1 MSEAYENLKELI
13 TRQNLQMEAGDAY
26 FKRGLDY
33 FRSGHV
39 QKLFVDDER
48 IEGKVSGSRSYSCS
62 IESDGDGWFS
72 GECSCPLGDDGEFCK
87 HLVAL
92 GLAFIDGFEMPQPT
106 NGKRDKFDL
115 AAFLKERS
123 REELTALL
131 TGAAKLHPDLQEF
144 FRMSHLPDEPGALR
158 RELLQKIDRLLDLA
172 EECSYVDCYGDEGD
186 EIDENFEQLR
196 QELGQLTATMKRLS
210 PSLILELAEYAI
222 KEALKREGGDDE
234 SGLDELIGDM
244 LPRYFDAVTK
254 GAGKP
259 QEIAENMIEWEAANP
274 WGALGQVGRY
284 FMDAPQRIVNAW
296 EKLAQRQWEEMP
308 PLSPGTRAS
317 NKRELIEKRLLQCA
331 KLNCDKELELK
342 ILQKN
347 QSSPEQVLA
356 LSKLLFLLDRY
367 DEILPLLQKAHDR
380 FKGDHEL
387 LDALVNELIRCGR
400 KEEALALA
408 WNCFE
413 HYPDCQYGYELLRS
427 TARSCHQGKIYL
439 TKALDFLQKRLASRD
454 QGGNAR
460 TEMVN
465 ILLCEKDY
473 PQALEIAEDGL
484 CAPQTLYRLA
494 EALAKKQPE
503 ASARL
508 IKRLLD
514 RHLPQAGDRFYA
526 ESVRLLK
533 RYKEYLMAAGEE
545 EQFQKE
551 IFAIRLQYKQ
561 RRKFIGMLDKEGLK

>member
-254 GAGKP
+254 GAGK
-259 QEIAENMIEWEAANP
+259 
-274 WGALGQVGRY
+274 LR
-284 FMDAPQRIVNAW
+284 RI
-296 EKLAQRQWEEMP
+296 
-308 PLSPGTRAS
+308 
-317 NKRELIEKRLLQCA
+317 
-331 KLNCDKELELK
+331 
-342 ILQKN
+342 
-347 QSSPEQVLA
+347 
-356 LSKLLFLLDRY
+356 
-367 DEILPLLQKAHDR
+367 
-380 FKGDHEL
+380 
-387 LDALVNELIRCGR
+387 
-400 KEEALALA
+400 
-408 WNCFE
+408 
-413 HYPDCQYGYELLRS
+413 
-427 TARSCHQGKIYL
+427 
-439 TKALDFLQKRLASRD
+439 
-454 QGGNAR
+454 
-460 TEMVN
+460 
-465 ILLCEKDY
+465 
-473 PQALEIAEDGL
+473 
-484 CAPQTLYRLA
+484 
-494 EALAKKQPE
+494 
-503 ASARL
+503 
-508 IKRLLD
+508 
-514 RHLPQAGDRFYA
+514 
-526 ESVRLLK
+526 
-533 RYKEYLMAAGEE
+533 
-545 EQFQKE
+545 
-551 IFAIRLQYKQ
+551 
-561 RRKFIGMLDKEGLK
+561 

>member
-1 MSEAYENLKELI
+1 MSETHENLEELI
-13 TRQNLQMEAGDAY
+13 TRQNLQIEAGDVY

-33 FRSGHV
+33 FKSGHV
-39 QKLFVDDER
+39 QKLFVDDKR

-72 GECSCPLGDDGEFCK
+72 GECSCPLGDDGKFCK

-92 GLAFIDGFEMPQPT
+92 GLAFIDGFETQQPT
-106 NGKRDKFDL
+106 NGKHDKFDL

-123 REELTALL
+123 REELAVLL
-131 TGAAKLHPDLQEF
+131 AGAVKLHPNLQDF
-144 FRMSHLPDEPGALR
+144 FRMSHLPDDPDALHW
-158 RELLQKIDRLLDLA
+158 ELLQKIDRLLDLA
-172 EECSYVDCYGDEGD
+172 EECSYVDCYGDETC
-186 EIDENFEQLR
+186 EIDEHFEQLQ
-196 QELGQLTATMKRLS
+196 QELGQLTAIMKRLS

-222 KEALKREGGDDE
+222 KKALKREGGDDE
-234 SGLDELIGDM
+234 NGLDELIGYM
-244 LPRYFDAVTK
+244 LPLYFDSVTK

-274 WGALGQVGRY
+274 WGAFGQVGRY

-296 EKLAQRQWEEMP
+296 VKFAQCQWDEMP
-308 PLSPGTRAS
+308 PLSMGTQAS
-317 NKRELIEKRLLQCA
+317 NKRKLIEKRLLQHA

-356 LSKLLFLLDRY
+356 LSKLLFLQARY

-387 LDALVNELIRCGR
+387 LDALVNELIRCDR

-413 HYPDCQYGYELLRS
+413 RYPDCQYGYEFLRS

-439 TKALDFLQKRLASRD
+439 TRALDFLRKRLASRD
-454 QGGNAR
+454 QAICAR

-473 PQALEIAEDGL
+473 LQALEIAEDGL

-494 EALAKKQPE
+494 EALAEKQPS

-514 RHLPQAGDRFYA
+514 RHLSQVGDRFYA

-533 RYKEYLMAAGEE
+533 RYKEYLMTADEG